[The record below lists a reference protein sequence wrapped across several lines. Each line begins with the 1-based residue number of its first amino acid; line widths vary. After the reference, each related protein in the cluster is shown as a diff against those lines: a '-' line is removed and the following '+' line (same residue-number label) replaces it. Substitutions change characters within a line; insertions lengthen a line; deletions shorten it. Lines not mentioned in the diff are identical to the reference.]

1 VDRFHKRAIGISN
14 PHRCRQ
20 LAGEAHEPGITI
32 VFRRS
37 RFARSGLTDAGA
49 RAGAAFNYL
58 IEDVIDLGHI
68 FGVEY
73 PFANDFV
80 LIKDIAFCI
89 GDFRDNRWLDVLT
102 VVGQRRVT
110 RSHVQNRHFTR
121 TQCQRRHRLKRA
133 RDSHLCCQVSD
144 VLRTNVQHQLGVGSI

>member
-1 VDRFHKRAIGISN
+1 MHRFHERAVWVTD

-20 LAGEAHEPGITI
+20 LAGKAHKPGITI

-37 RFARSGLTDAGA
+37 RFARGGLTDAGA

-73 PFANDFV
+73 PFTNDFV
-80 LIKDIAFCI
+80 LVKDIAFCI
-89 GDFRDNRWLDVLT
+89 GHFGDNRWLDVLT
-102 VVGQRRVT
+102 VVGQCRIT
-110 RSHVQNRHFTR
+110 RSHV
-121 TQCQRRHRLKRA
+121 
-133 RDSHLCCQVSD
+133 
-144 VLRTNVQHQLGVGSI
+144 